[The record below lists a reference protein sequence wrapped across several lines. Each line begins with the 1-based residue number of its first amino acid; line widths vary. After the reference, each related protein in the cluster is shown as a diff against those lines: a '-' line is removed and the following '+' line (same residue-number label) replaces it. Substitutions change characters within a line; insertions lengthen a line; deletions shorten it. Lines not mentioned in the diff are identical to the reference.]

1 MNDQMSWDPAL
12 VKKFSSSNHLKM
24 LNQLKN
30 EVIKYPLNN
39 KKKSKSIHVKDS
51 NQDNKNNSNVEHS
64 QNELFTEKA
73 NKSNDE
79 NKNNSN
85 VEQLQNELITDKAN
99 KRYDENSNK
108 SNVSFN
114 NSKNFSIYNQ
124 STNNSHELETI
135 IPEQSKS
142 NDKSSSTSFKD
153 RLHQVD
159 MK

>member
-1 MNDQMSWDPAL
+1 MNDPISWDPAL

-24 LNQLKN
+24 LNQLRN

-51 NQDNKNNSNVEHS
+51 NQHNISNSNVEHS

-73 NKSNDE
+73 NKR
-79 NKNNSN
+79 
-85 VEQLQNELITDKAN
+85 I
-99 KRYDENSNK
+99 DENSNK

-124 STNNSHELETI
+124 STNNSRELETI
-135 IPEQSKS
+135 IPEKSKS
-142 NDKSSSTSFKD
+142 NDKSFSTSFKD
-153 RLHQVD
+153 RLNQVD

>member
-1 MNDQMSWDPAL
+1 MNDPISWDPAL

-24 LNQLKN
+24 LNQLRN

-39 KKKSKSIHVKDS
+39 KKKSKSIHVKDF

-73 NKSNDE
+73 NKRN
-79 NKNNSN
+79 
-85 VEQLQNELITDKAN
+85 
-99 KRYDENSNK
+99 DENSNK
-108 SNVSFN
+108 SNISFN

-124 STNNSHELETI
+124 STNNSRELEI
-135 IPEQSKS
+135 IMPDQSKS

-153 RLHQVD
+153 RLNQVD

>member
-1 MNDQMSWDPAL
+1 MNDPISWDPAL

-24 LNQLKN
+24 LNQLRN

-39 KKKSKSIHVKDS
+39 KKKSKSINVKDS

-73 NKSNDE
+73 NKKNDE
-79 NKNNSN
+79 NR
-85 VEQLQNELITDKAN
+85 I
-99 KRYDENSNK
+99 K

-124 STNNSHELETI
+124 STNNSRELESI

-153 RLHQVD
+153 RLNQVD

>member
-1 MNDQMSWDPAL
+1 MNDPISWDPSL

-24 LNQLKN
+24 LNQLRN

-39 KKKSKSIHVKDS
+39 KKKSKSIHINDS

-73 NKSNDE
+73 NKGND
-79 NKNNSN
+79 KNG
-85 VEQLQNELITDKAN
+85 
-99 KRYDENSNK
+99 NK

-124 STNNSHELETI
+124 STNNSRELENI
-135 IPEQSKS
+135 VPEQSKL

-153 RLHQVD
+153 RLNQVD

>member
-1 MNDQMSWDPAL
+1 MNDPISWDPAL

-24 LNQLKN
+24 LNQLRN

-51 NQDNKNNSNVEHS
+51 NQDNKSNSNFEHS

-73 NKSNDE
+73 NKKNDE
-79 NKNNSN
+79 NR
-85 VEQLQNELITDKAN
+85 I
-99 KRYDENSNK
+99 K

-124 STNNSHELETI
+124 STNNSRELESI

-142 NDKSSSTSFKD
+142 NDKSSSTNFKD
-153 RLHQVD
+153 RLNQVD

>member
-1 MNDQMSWDPAL
+1 MNDPISWDPAL

-24 LNQLKN
+24 LNQLRN

-39 KKKSKSIHVKDS
+39 KKKSKSILVKDS
-51 NQDNKNNSNVEHS
+51 NQDNKNTSNIEHS

-73 NKSNDE
+73 NKR
-79 NKNNSN
+79 
-85 VEQLQNELITDKAN
+85 T
-99 KRYDENSNK
+99 DENSNK

-124 STNNSHELETI
+124 STNNSRELESNM
-135 IPEQSKS
+135 PEQSKL
-142 NDKSSSTSFKD
+142 NDKPSSTSFKD
-153 RLHQVD
+153 RLNQID

>member
-1 MNDQMSWDPAL
+1 MNYPIRWDPAL
-12 VKKFSSSNHLKM
+12 IKKFSSSNHLKM
-24 LNQLKN
+24 LNQLRN

-39 KKKSKSIHVKDS
+39 KKKSKSIHVKNS
-51 NQDNKNNSNVEHS
+51 NQDNKNNLNFEHS

-73 NKSNDE
+73 NKKNDE
-79 NKNNSN
+79 NS
-85 VEQLQNELITDKAN
+85 I
-99 KRYDENSNK
+99 K

-124 STNNSHELETI
+124 SINNSRELESI
-135 IPEQSKS
+135 MPEQSKS

-153 RLHQVD
+153 RLTQVD

>member
-1 MNDQMSWDPAL
+1 MNDPISWDPAL

-24 LNQLKN
+24 LNQLRN

-39 KKKSKSIHVKDS
+39 KKKSKTIPVNDS
-51 NQDNKNNSNVEHS
+51 NQDNKNNSNAEHS
-64 QNELFTEKA
+64 PNELLTEKA
-73 NKSNDE
+73 NKRND
-79 NKNNSN
+79 KNSKN
-85 VEQLQNELITDKAN
+85 
-99 KRYDENSNK
+99 

-124 STNNSHELETI
+124 STNNSLELESI
-135 IPEQSKS
+135 MPEQSKS

-153 RLHQVD
+153 RLNQVD

>member
-1 MNDQMSWDPAL
+1 MNDPISWDPAL

-24 LNQLKN
+24 LNQLRN

-39 KKKSKSIHVKDS
+39 KKKSKSINAKDS

-73 NKSNDE
+73 NKKNDE
-79 NKNNSN
+79 NR
-85 VEQLQNELITDKAN
+85 I
-99 KRYDENSNK
+99 K

-124 STNNSHELETI
+124 STNNSRELESI

-153 RLHQVD
+153 RLNQVD

>member
-1 MNDQMSWDPAL
+1 MNDPMSWDPAL

-24 LNQLKN
+24 LNQLRN

-39 KKKSKSIHVKDS
+39 KKKSKSIHVKDF

-73 NKSNDE
+73 NKR
-79 NKNNSN
+79 
-85 VEQLQNELITDKAN
+85 T
-99 KRYDENSNK
+99 DENSNK

-124 STNNSHELETI
+124 STKNSRELETI

-153 RLHQVD
+153 RLNQVD

>member
-1 MNDQMSWDPAL
+1 MNDPISWDPAL

-24 LNQLKN
+24 LNQLRN

-39 KKKSKSIHVKDS
+39 KKKSKSINAKDS

-73 NKSNDE
+73 NKKNDE
-79 NKNNSN
+79 NT
-85 VEQLQNELITDKAN
+85 I
-99 KRYDENSNK
+99 K

-124 STNNSHELETI
+124 SSNNSRELESI
-135 IPEQSKS
+135 MPEQSKS
-142 NDKSSSTSFKD
+142 NDNSSFTSFKD
-153 RLHQVD
+153 RLNQVD

>member
-1 MNDQMSWDPAL
+1 MNDPISWDPAL

-24 LNQLKN
+24 LNQLRN

-39 KKKSKSIHVKDS
+39 KKKSKSINAKDS

-73 NKSNDE
+73 NKKNDE
-79 NKNNSN
+79 NT
-85 VEQLQNELITDKAN
+85 I
-99 KRYDENSNK
+99 K

-124 STNNSHELETI
+124 STNNSRELESI

-153 RLHQVD
+153 RLDQVD

>member
-1 MNDQMSWDPAL
+1 MNDPTSWDPAL

-24 LNQLKN
+24 LNQLRN

-39 KKKSKSIHVKDS
+39 KKKSKTIHVNDC
-51 NQDNKNNSNVEHS
+51 NQDNKENSNIEHS

-73 NKSNDE
+73 NKRN
-79 NKNNSN
+79 
-85 VEQLQNELITDKAN
+85 
-99 KRYDENSNK
+99 DENSNK

-124 STNNSHELETI
+124 STNKSRELESI

-153 RLHQVD
+153 RLDQVD

>member
-1 MNDQMSWDPAL
+1 MNDPISWDPAL

-24 LNQLKN
+24 LNQLRN

-39 KKKSKSIHVKDS
+39 KKKSKSINVKDS
-51 NQDNKNNSNVEHS
+51 NQDNNNNSNVEHS
-64 QNELFTEKA
+64 PNELSA
-73 NKSNDE
+73 
-79 NKNNSN
+79 
-85 VEQLQNELITDKAN
+85 QKAN
-99 KRYDENSNK
+99 KRNDENSNK

-124 STNNSHELETI
+124 STNNSHELESI
-135 IPEQSKS
+135 MPEQSKL

-153 RLHQVD
+153 RLNQVD

>member
-1 MNDQMSWDPAL
+1 MNDPISWDPAL

-24 LNQLKN
+24 LNQLRN

-39 KKKSKSIHVKDS
+39 KKKSKSIHVRDS

-73 NKSNDE
+73 NKRNDE
-79 NKNNSN
+79 N
-85 VEQLQNELITDKAN
+85 II
-99 KRYDENSNK
+99 K

-124 STNNSHELETI
+124 STNNSPELESI
-135 IPEQSKS
+135 MPEENKS
-142 NDKSSSTSFKD
+142 NDKSSSTSFKE
-153 RLHQVD
+153 RLNQVD

>member
-1 MNDQMSWDPAL
+1 MNDPISWDPSL

-24 LNQLKN
+24 LNQLRN

-39 KKKSKSIHVKDS
+39 KKKSKSINAKDS

-73 NKSNDE
+73 NKKNDE
-79 NKNNSN
+79 NR
-85 VEQLQNELITDKAN
+85 I
-99 KRYDENSNK
+99 K

-124 STNNSHELETI
+124 STNKSRELESI

-142 NDKSSSTSFKD
+142 NDKSSSTSFKE
-153 RLHQVD
+153 RLNQVD

>member
-1 MNDQMSWDPAL
+1 MNDPISWDPAL

-24 LNQLKN
+24 LNQLRN

-39 KKKSKSIHVKDS
+39 KKKSKSINVKDS

-73 NKSNDE
+73 NKKNDE
-79 NKNNSN
+79 NR
-85 VEQLQNELITDKAN
+85 I
-99 KRYDENSNK
+99 K

-124 STNNSHELETI
+124 STNNSPGLESI

-153 RLHQVD
+153 RLNQVD